1 MRQSMLCDF
10 FGLPTTFLEYEYPLA
25 SILEKSNLQSNTWAG
40 KLLAE
45 RIVARCTVT

>member
-40 KLLAE
+40 KQ
-45 RIVARCTVT
+45 IVGGEIASHV